1 MVHTTDSWSCF
12 VSAEIIRL
20 DDFRLQSANDDI
32 DCDMVTAIDV
42 AIRDLREI
50 LSYWGSEGA
59 RVRAQ
64 ECERMLDRV
73 LKNSVT
79 PPVVS

>member
-1 MVHTTDSWSCF
+1 

-20 DDFRLQSANDDI
+20 DDFRVEPAEDDEL
-32 DCDMVTAIDV
+32 CDMVTAIDV

-59 RVRAQ
+59 RVRAE
-64 ECERMLDRV
+64 ECERMLARV
-73 LKNSVT
+73 LKNGVT
-79 PPVVS
+79 PPVAS

>member
-1 MVHTTDSWSCF
+1 M
-12 VSAEIIRL
+12 SAEIIRL
-20 DDFRLQSANDDI
+20 DAFRTQPAIEDDV

-64 ECERMLDRV
+64 ECERMLARV
-73 LKNSVT
+73 LKNGVT
-79 PPVVS
+79 PESAS

>member
-1 MVHTTDSWSCF
+1 M
-12 VSAEIIRL
+12 SAEIICL
-20 DDFRLQSANDDI
+20 DAFRAQPAPDDDA

-64 ECERMLDRV
+64 ECERMLARV
-73 LKNSVT
+73 LKNGVL

>member
-1 MVHTTDSWSCF
+1 M
-12 VSAEIIRL
+12 SAEIIRL
-20 DDFRLQSANDDI
+20 EDFRAHPAAEDDV

-64 ECERMLDRV
+64 ECERMLARV
-73 LKNSVT
+73 LKHGVI
-79 PPVVS
+79 PPAVS

>member
-1 MVHTTDSWSCF
+1 

-20 DDFRLQSANDDI
+20 EDFRPQPASDDV

-50 LSYWGSEGA
+50 LSYWGSEAA

-64 ECERMLDRV
+64 ECERMLTRV
-73 LKNSVT
+73 FKNGVT
-79 PPVVS
+79 PPAVS

>member
-1 MVHTTDSWSCF
+1 M
-12 VSAEIIRL
+12 SAEIIRL
-20 DDFRLQSANDDI
+20 DDFRAHPAAADDEA

-42 AIRDLREI
+42 AVRDLREI

-64 ECERMLDRV
+64 ECERMLARV
-73 LKNSVT
+73 LKNGVL
-79 PPVVS
+79 PPAVS

>member
-1 MVHTTDSWSCF
+1 VELL

-20 DDFRLQSANDDI
+20 DDFRVQPASDDI
-32 DCDMVTAIDV
+32 DCDMVTAVDV

-50 LSYWGSEGA
+50 LQFWGSEGA

-64 ECERMLDRV
+64 ECERMLARV
-73 LKNSVT
+73 LKNTV
-79 PPVVS
+79 

>member
-1 MVHTTDSWSCF
+1 M
-12 VSAEIIRL
+12 SAEIIRL
-20 DDFRLQSANDDI
+20 DDFRAHPAAEDDV

-64 ECERMLDRV
+64 ECERMLARV
-73 LKNSVT
+73 LKNGVL
-79 PPVVS
+79 PPTGS

>member
-1 MVHTTDSWSCF
+1 

-20 DDFRLQSANDDI
+20 DDFRLPTANDDI

-50 LSYWGSEGA
+50 LQFWGSEGA
-59 RVRAQ
+59 RARTQ
-64 ECERMLDRV
+64 ECERMLTRV
-73 LKNSVT
+73 LNNGVT
-79 PPVVS
+79 PAL

>member
-1 MVHTTDSWSCF
+1 MSS
-12 VSAEIIRL
+12 EIISL
-20 DDFRLQSANDDI
+20 DDFRAQPANDDE

-50 LSYWGSEGA
+50 LSFWGSEGA

-64 ECERMLDRV
+64 ECERMPARV
-73 LKNSVT
+73 LKNGVT
-79 PPVVS
+79 PPPAS

>member
-1 MVHTTDSWSCF
+1 

-20 DDFRLQSANDDI
+20 DDFRLPTANDDI

-50 LSYWGSEGA
+50 LQFWGSEGA
-59 RVRAQ
+59 RARTQ
-64 ECERMLDRV
+64 ECERMLTRV
-73 LKNSVT
+73 LNNGVT
-79 PPVVS
+79 PAS

>member
-1 MVHTTDSWSCF
+1 

-20 DDFRLQSANDDI
+20 DDFRTQPAIDDEA

-42 AIRDLREI
+42 AVRDLREI

-64 ECERMLDRV
+64 ECERMLARV
-73 LKNSVT
+73 LKNGVL
-79 PPVVS
+79 PPAVS

>member
-1 MVHTTDSWSCF
+1 MVDTTDSWSCF
-12 VSAEIIRL
+12 VSAEIICL
-20 DDFRLQSANDDI
+20 DDFRLPAANDDI

-50 LSYWGSEGA
+50 LQFWGSEGA

-64 ECERMLDRV
+64 ECERMLARV
-73 LKNSVT
+73 LNNGAT
-79 PPVVS
+79 PAS

>member
-1 MVHTTDSWSCF
+1 

-20 DDFRLQSANDDI
+20 DDFRTKPI
-32 DCDMVTAIDV
+32 DEDSCDMVTAIDV

-50 LSYWGSEGA
+50 LDCWGTEEA

-64 ECERMLDRV
+64 ECERMLARV
-73 LKNSVT
+73 LGNGVI
-79 PPVVS
+79 PPFAS

>member
-1 MVHTTDSWSCF
+1 M
-12 VSAEIIRL
+12 SAEIIRF
-20 DDFRLQSANDDI
+20 DDFRAKPAIEDDV

-59 RVRAQ
+59 RMRAQ

-73 LKNSVT
+73 LKNGVL
-79 PPVVS
+79 PPAVS

>member
-1 MVHTTDSWSCF
+1 M
-12 VSAEIIRL
+12 SAEIIRL
-20 DDFRLQSANDDI
+20 DDFRLQPANDDI

-50 LSYWGSEGA
+50 LQFWGSEGT

-64 ECERMLDRV
+64 ECERMLERV
-73 LKNSVT
+73 LKNGVT
-79 PPVVS
+79 PPAGA